1 MMKIELFSEPFAKTG
16 NIAAEGFRKLL
27 GSPARDILQTM
38 LREAIQNSVDAAK
51 LKGGPEV
58 LIRVRT
64 LDEGQK
70 NQLATRLLTAYPPQD
85 SVISRSLMKRGLRVL
100 EICDFNSTGL
110 GGPTSADVVSEAD
123 EPQDFINFIRNVG
136 MARDTH
142 HGGGTYGYGKTSLYA
157 MSACSTI
164 LVDTQTF
171 SDGRPVRRLIGCHL
185 GGAYAADGEQGKRK
199 RFTGRHW
206 WGVLDGDSVEPV
218 TGSAAADMAAALGLP
233 VRGESQTGT
242 SILILDP
249 LIDEKKGD
257 EWLWHYMR
265 EIILWNFWPRLTAST
280 PADRKLSVVI
290 EIEGKTREL
299 PKPEEFPPLDLFAAA
314 LEACRTGSDGEIIR
328 CRRPKKDLG
337 RLVIKRGLSADR
349 YVSSLAEDSLIPRHC
364 SHVALMRPVELVV
377 KYVAGTPYADSRH
390 EWAGVFICSD
400 DDQVE
405 SAFAMSEPPAHDDWI
420 PENLPVPGS
429 TFVRVALREI
439 KNKAS
444 AYAVPAMDAARPGER
459 GTSLAKTSMQLGRL
473 LDSVS
478 GRAPGKS
485 FRVKSSVA
493 RSRTLS
499 ISTPQ
504 FKRLVL
510 AESGQRHAVFESYI
524 QNDGSKPSLI
534 VVAQAYLVVDG
545 ARAGTS
551 DLPPQYA
558 TEVVRVEFEGAGK
571 RCLGPKIHVG
581 TASGTIRVT
590 VICPAD
596 AAVGVRLFFDEE
608 GDE

>member
-16 NIAAEGFRKLL
+16 NIAAEGFRRLL

-51 LKGGPEV
+51 LRGGPEV

-64 LDEGQK
+64 LGEGQK
-70 NQLATRLLTAYPPQD
+70 NHLVSRVLTACPPQD
-85 SVISRSLMKRGLRVL
+85 PVISKSLAKGALRVL

-110 GGPTSADVVSEAD
+110 GGPTTADVVSDAD

-136 MARDTH
+136 IARDTH

-171 SDGRPVRRLIGCHL
+171 SDGRPVRRFIGCHL
-185 GGAYAADGEQGKRK
+185 GGAYAADVEPGKRK

-206 WGVLDGDSVEPV
+206 WGLLDGDSVEPI
-218 TGSAAADMAAALGLP
+218 TGSAAADMAASLGLP
-233 VRGESQTGT
+233 PRNESRTGT

-249 LIDEKKGD
+249 LIDDEKGD

-265 EIILWNFWPRLTAST
+265 EILLWNFWPRLVAST
-280 PADRKLSVVI
+280 PVDRKLSIGV
-290 EIEGKTREL
+290 EIEGKYKIL
-299 PKPEEFPPLDLFAAA
+299 PKPEEFPPLELFASA
-314 LEACRTGSDGEIIR
+314 LEACRTGTDGEIIK
-328 CRRPKKDLG
+328 CGRPKKDLG
-337 RLVIKRGLSADR
+337 RLVVKRGLNADR
-349 YVSSLAEDSLIPRHC
+349 YISALAEDSLIPRQC

-377 KYVAGTPYADSRH
+377 KYIAGTPYADPRY
-390 EWAGVFICSD
+390 EWAGVFICSN

-405 SAFAMSEPPAHDDWI
+405 SAFAMAEPPAHDDWI
-420 PENLPVPGS
+420 PDNLPSPSS

-439 KNKAS
+439 NTKAS
-444 AYAVPAMDAARPGER
+444 AYAVPATDAARRGER
-459 GTSLAKTSMQLGRL
+459 GPSLAKTSMQLGRL

-478 GRAPGKS
+478 GRGPGRRSHGKS
-485 FRVKSSVA
+485 SGT
-493 RSRTLS
+493 RSKELY
-499 ISTPQ
+499 ISTPR
-504 FKRLVL
+504 FTRLVL
-510 AESGQRHAVFESYI
+510 ADSGQRHAIFESYI
-524 QNDGSKPSLI
+524 QNDGKKSALI
-534 VVAQAYLVVDG
+534 VRAQAHLVVDG

-551 DLPPQYA
+551 DLPSRYA
-558 TEVVRVEFEGAGK
+558 TEVVELVFEGAGTVC
-571 RCLGPKIHVG
+571 RGSSIHVG
-581 TASGTIRVT
+581 TASGIIRVA

-608 GDE
+608 GDA